1 MPEYAPGVNE
11 RRPSTPPRASGLSA
25 VVVAAE
31 IAFLVWLGVRR
42 GQLVQF
48 LFLALMG
55 ALALYGA
62 SLAAASSARM
72 ARWMRT
78 RGTDEGGDEPR
89 PR

>member
-1 MPEYAPGVNE
+1 MDEPHRSAHG
-11 RRPSTPPRASGLSA
+11 RPSRLYGA
-25 VVVAAE
+25 VIAAE
-31 IAFLVWLGVRR
+31 IAFLLWLGWHR

-48 LFLALMG
+48 VFLALMG

-62 SLAAASSARM
+62 SFAAASSARM

-78 RGTDEGGDEPR
+78 GGMQEGGDEPR